1 MGYDRYNLTL
11 EWVGAVQSFR
21 PQDLSFNGQGA
32 RPQAA
37 QAELG
42 MTFMA
47 FNRPAS
53 IGVGY
58 QWTKE
63 ALALNLPKQRYIGV
77 FNISIWKDTVESIEY
92 RHDIDYGLTQF
103 ANGAAPPGFVNLPT
117 LGTGK
122 SADTVSAQIGVY
134 F

>member
-1 MGYDRYNLTL
+1 M
-11 EWVGAVQSFR
+11 
-21 PQDLSFNGQGA
+21 SFNGQGA

-103 ANGAAPPGFVNLPT
+103 ANGAAPPGLVNLPT